1 MDTIIQAIEDWFRE
15 ILTEGITTNLTGLF
29 DQVNEKV
36 GEIAGQVGSTPQN
49 WNTAIFNMVHNLS
62 ENVMVPIAGVI
73 LAIVMTLELIQ
84 MIVDR
89 NNFHNDVDTFQFF
102 KWAFKTAGAVLI
114 VTNTWGIVMA
124 VFDLG
129 HEIIVESAGV
139 VIGDTSID
147 MTDFITDLEGELE
160 AMSIGSLIGL
170 WMQSGIVKIC
180 MGILQ
185 ICILVVVFGRMIEIY
200 LVTSV
205 APIPMA
211 TMMNKESG
219 QMGQNYLRNLFALA
233 FQAFLIIVCVAIYA
247 ALVENITVTDDIS
260 YAIWTCM
267 GYTVLLCFSLFKTG
281 SLAKSIFNAH

>member
-36 GEIAGQVGSTPQN
+36 GEIAGQVGSTPEN

-114 VTNTWGIVMA
+114 VTNTWNIVMA

-147 MTDFITDLEGELE
+147 MTDFITDLEGKLE